1 MTTATIKHNLMD
13 TLPEDVEDIIYRYK
27 HEMQFSE
34 VLKQINC
41 INILACKHH
50 NIIFWDAVEK
60 SNNFT
65 WSDK

>member
-1 MTTATIKHNLMD
+1 MTTETIAYNLMD
-13 TLPEDVEDIIYRYK
+13 TLPQEIEDIIYRYK

-34 VLKQINC
+34 VLKQIKF

-50 NIIFWDAVEK
+50 NIVFWDAVEK

>member
-1 MTTATIKHNLMD
+1 MTTKTIAYNMMD
-13 TLPEDVEDIIYRYK
+13 TLPQEVEYIIYRYK

-34 VLKQINC
+34 VLKQIRF

-50 NIIFWDAVEK
+50 NIVFLDAVGK
-60 SNNFT
+60 SNNFA